1 LDAAI
6 KWTKIGAIVLAV
18 IFVAYTVIAFLFPDV
33 REALRD
39 IAIVILAV
47 FMMTAAVLAI
57 VILVAVLSAIQ
68 TTNRLIQETVI
79 PRFEATSGKLD
90 EVLDNTRAIVGNAR
104 DSASTVTTTTVFTAE
119 QVVSPIIRVSGL
131 MAGVRAAASAL
142 ARRDVHLDDV
152 PATEHEPAAPAE
164 ANRETV
170 STASKRT

>member
-6 KWTKIGAIVLAV
+6 KWTKIGAILLAIV
-18 IFVAYTVIAFLFPDV
+18 FIAYTVVALFFPEL

-47 FMMTAAVLAI
+47 FMMIAAVLAI
-57 VILVAVLSAIQ
+57 VILIAVLYAVQ
-68 TTNRLIQETVI
+68 TTNRLIQETVV
-79 PRFEATSGKLD
+79 PKFEATSGKLD

-152 PATEHEPAAPAE
+152 PVTAREPVSSAE
-164 ANRETV
+164 TARETV
-170 STASKRT
+170 PTASEHD